1 MCSRAEWR
9 PWPTSDK
16 EPTQPTPSLT
26 LHRLSGL
33 PRQGLAH
40 QRQATFHR
48 QHPPQQHVLSLTDNL
63 LEDKHFK
70 ELGEPGINGRPG
82 MEGIEGRPGTRGD
95 KGKKDK
101 CGAPGLKGDQG
112 PDGRPGPRGPRGEQV
127 TQYNT
132 IQLLWP

>member
-70 ELGEPGINGRPG
+70 ELG
-82 MEGIEGRPGTRGD
+82 RPGTRGD